1 MIQTIRKTG
10 FLVED
15 GTKLGTAI
23 AYLRDYSIR
32 CAEPHARAL
41 ADYLDGIRAENY
53 YEPLPAVEQIEEVA

>member
-1 MIQTIRKTG
+1 MISATPKTG

-32 CAEPHARAL
+32 ESEPHARVIAE
-41 ADYLDGIRAENY
+41 YLDGIRAITY
-53 YEPLPAVEQIEEVA
+53 YAPVPATEQIEVAS